1 MATSRSKPFGANDDG
16 WGRNGLPL
24 TQLTV
29 STMHDKSRAD
39 TEKGIMG
46 EGI

>member
-1 MATSRSKPFGANDDG
+1 
-16 WGRNGLPL
+16 
-24 TQLTV
+24 
-29 STMHDKSRAD
+29 MHDKSRAD